1 MQNNFFNSG
10 LRKISIDDLRRSEIP
25 SDIALKL
32 RDLDPN
38 DACERLLDGKVRTL
52 YDLFQDTLY
61 GAYTQLSVYAFARVV
76 IAIDYFLLTD
86 DENADH
92 HTGGYQDDLK
102 HISRVMTDLESEIT
116 AFKAWKAA
124 LPKDLP

>member
-61 GAYTQLSVYAFARVV
+61 GAYAHLSVYAFARIV
-76 IAIDYFLLTD
+76 IAIDYFLLTH

-92 HTGGYQDDLK
+92 HTHGYQDDLK

-124 LPKDLP
+124 QPKDLP